1 LKEPVARSI
10 LKQMVFGLAAMAEK
24 KVIHRD
30 FKLANIL
37 INFPTLRR
45 VDYMDPNFSLKDF
58 VRNVLVEGSEG
69 ISAKNPAFPI
79 EIKIADMGFAKK
91 LEND

>member
-1 LKEPVARSI
+1 
-10 LKQMVFGLAAMAEK
+10 MVFGLAAMAEK

-45 VDYMDPNFSLKDF
+45 VDYMSPEFNLKEF
-58 VRNVLVEGSEG
+58 LTNV
-69 ISAKNPAFPI
+69 
-79 EIKIADMGFAKK
+79 
-91 LEND
+91 

>member
-1 LKEPVARSI
+1 
-10 LKQMVFGLAAMAEK
+10 MVLGLAAMAEK

-45 VDYMDPNFSLKDF
+45 VDYMDPNFNLKDF
-58 VRNVLVEGSEG
+58 IRNVQVEGSEG
-69 ISAKNPAFPI
+69 ISAKNPAFSM

-91 LEND
+91 FRSWRSYLLRWS

>member
-1 LKEPVARSI
+1 
-10 LKQMVFGLAAMAEK
+10 MVLGLAAMSVK

-45 VDYMDPNFSLKDF
+45 VEYMAPEFNLKEF
-58 VRNVLVEGSEG
+58 VRKVAVEGMETVSP
-69 ISAKNPAFPI
+69 ANPAVPM

-91 LEND
+91 LEDG

>member
-1 LKEPVARSI
+1 
-10 LKQMVFGLAAMAEK
+10 MVLGLAAMSVK

-37 INFPTLRR
+37 INFPSLRR
-45 VDYMDPNFSLKDF
+45 VEYMAPEFNLKEF
-58 VRNVLVEGSEG
+58 VRKVTVEGMETVSP
-69 ISAKNPAFPI
+69 ANPAVPM

-91 LEND
+91 LEDG